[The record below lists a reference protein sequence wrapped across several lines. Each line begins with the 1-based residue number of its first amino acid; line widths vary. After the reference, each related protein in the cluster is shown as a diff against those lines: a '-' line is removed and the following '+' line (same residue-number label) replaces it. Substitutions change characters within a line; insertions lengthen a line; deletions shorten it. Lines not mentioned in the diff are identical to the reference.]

1 MLLLRKYKELILG
14 LIMLAVAA
22 VYLIAATQIQIRI
35 LTTFN
40 SRFVPYILGSM
51 VLVLGLVQSVRALRE
66 LHKNKREETAEN
78 TTDVQSVL
86 LTFALI
92 VVYVITLRPIGFLIN
107 TIWMMV
113 LMMMLLSPRKEWKPV
128 QFVIISVI
136 TSVIIYYVFRSGL
149 DLMLPGG
156 ILG

>member
-1 MLLLRKYKELILG
+1 MVLLRKYKELFLG

-22 VYLIAATQIQIRI
+22 VYLIAATRIEIRI

-40 SRFVPYILGSM
+40 SRFVPYILGLM
-51 VLVLGLVQSVRALRE
+51 ILVLGLVQSFRALRE
-66 LHKNKREETAEN
+66 LHKKNRGEETGDK
-78 TTDVQSVL
+78 TDVQAVI
-86 LTFALI
+86 LTFGLI
-92 VVYVITLRPIGFLIN
+92 VVYVITLRPVGFLIN

-136 TSVIIYYVFRSGL
+136 TSVIIYYAFRSGL